1 MGIGDEI
8 MATGEARRL
17 QKIDLRPVVFLDK
30 LGRARWHEV
39 FENNPRL
46 SRDLVPG
53 VQISHNRSGNRPY
66 IKMVSPQRFYWR
78 DYSPPRGEFY
88 FTELEERFGT
98 AHAGALV
105 VEPNFKFRDGGNKD
119 WGFEKWQTV
128 VEALPHLP
136 WAQVGPPHT
145 PVLRGARLIHTPTF
159 RHAAAV
165 LKHSRGY
172 VGIEGGLH
180 HAAACFGRKAVV
192 VFGGFISPKQTGYED
207 HINLFGAAEPCGN
220 RTPCQHCR
228 NAMEKITP
236 DEVIAA
242 VKRATS

>member
-1 MGIGDEI
+1 M
-8 MATGEARRL
+8 
-17 QKIDLRPVVFLDK
+17 QKLDPRPVVFLDK

-39 FENNPRL
+39 FHNNPRL
-46 SRDLVPG
+46 RSALVPG
-53 VQISHNRSGNRPY
+53 AQVSHNRSGNRPY
-66 IKMVSPQRFYWR
+66 IRMVSQHRFFWR

-88 FTELEERFGT
+88 FTPPEEYFS
-98 AHAGALV
+98 AANAGALV
-105 VEPNFKFRDGGNKD
+105 IEPNIKLRDGGNKE
-119 WGFEKWQTV
+119 WGFEKWQIV
-128 VEALPHLP
+128 VDALPGLP
-136 WAQVGPPHT
+136 WVQVGPPGT
-145 PVLRGARLIHTPTF
+145 RLLRGARLIHTPTF

-165 LKHSRGY
+165 LKNSRGY

-192 VFGGFISPKQTGYED
+192 VFGGFISPAQTGYDD

-236 DEVIAA
+236 DQVIES
-242 VKRATS
+242 VKRITS